1 MIDLKGNPFFL
12 SDEDIQ
18 WVEKTLKGMSL
29 KQKVGQLFCP
39 IGETFDRQQ
48 LKEMIDQYQ
57 PCGIMYRT
65 EPAEEVQKAHR
76 FLQQESPIPLL
87 VAANLEAGGRGI
99 AKEGTIY
106 GTQMQVAATD
116 DAQRAYQL
124 GCISAA
130 EGAAVGVN
138 WAFAPVVDIDM
149 NFRNPITN
157 TRTYG
162 SDPEMVLRMAR
173 GYMKGAHEN
182 GLAVSIK
189 HFPGDGV
196 DERDQHMHPSI
207 NALSVEEWDATYG
220 KIYKTLIDEGA
231 ETVMIG
237 HIMQPAYS
245 RALCPG
251 IRDEDICPGP
261 LSKEL
266 MEGLLRKKLG
276 FNGVIVTDST
286 RMTGFLLSMKREVAV
301 PTSIAIGCDMFL
313 FDLGLEQDFAY
324 MMKGIETGI
333 LTEERVEEAVTR
345 ILALKAHLGLHKK
358 QKAGQLV
365 PGEEALKVLNC
376 EKHKTW
382 TRECADESVTLV
394 KNNEAGVLP
403 ITPEKFPRIQLHVM
417 GEHARSGNHAGGKL
431 LHGYFKELLEKEGF
445 EVTLFDPKEMT
456 KRIFHPNA
464 ETIGDTDLI
473 IYYANEGTYSNQTT
487 VRLNWMVPDEL
498 NGPKFLMEVP
508 NIFISVANPYHL
520 QDAPRMKTFINAY
533 TPTEEVLEALV
544 DKLVGRSPFKGVSP
558 VDPFCG
564 MWDTHL

>member
-1 MIDLKGNPFFL
+1 MIDLKGNPFYL
-12 SDEDIQ
+12 SEEDIQ
-18 WVEKTLKGMSL
+18 WVEETLKAMDL
-29 KQKVGQLFCP
+29 KQRVGQLFCP
-39 IGETFDRQQ
+39 IGETFDQHD
-48 LKEMIDQYQ
+48 LKEMIDKYQ

-65 EPAEEVQKAHR
+65 ETATEVQKAHR
-76 FLQQESPIPLL
+76 FLQKESPIPLL

-124 GCISAA
+124 GYISAA

-162 SDPEMVLRMAR
+162 SDPERVLRMAQS
-173 GYMKGAHEN
+173 YMKGAHEN

-245 RALCPG
+245 RALCPE
-251 IRDEDICPGP
+251 IRDEDIYPGP

-286 RMTGFLLSMKREVAV
+286 RMTGFLLSMKRELAV
-301 PTSIAIGCDMFL
+301 PTSIAVGCDMFL
-313 FDLGLEQDFAY
+313 FDLGLEQDFTY

-333 LTEERVEEAVTR
+333 LTEERVEEAVKR

-358 QKAGQLV
+358 QKDGRLV
-365 PGEEALKVLNC
+365 PGEDALKVLKC
-376 EKHKTW
+376 EKHRRW
-382 TRECADESVTLV
+382 TRECADASVTLV
-394 KNNEAGVLP
+394 KSNETGVLP

-417 GEHARSGNHAGGKL
+417 GEHARSGNHAGGEL

-445 EVTLFDPKEMT
+445 EVTLFNSKEMT
-456 KRIFHPNA
+456 KRIFCPNI
-464 ETIGDTDLI
+464 ETIGETDLI
-473 IYYANEGTYSNQTT
+473 IYYVNEGTYSNQTT

-498 NGPKFLMEVP
+498 NGPKFLTEVP

-520 QDAPRMKTFINAY
+520 LDAPRMKTFINAY

-544 DKLVGRSPFKGVSP
+544 EKMVGRSPFKGISP

>member
-162 SDPEMVLRMAR
+162 SDPERVLRMAR

-358 QKAGQLV
+358 QKASQLV